1 MTSLQSH
8 ILGTYKADDCL
19 AQVPNFDETACKL
32 IAATAIFCDKIEA
45 DRVKAGDLASKRY
58 NVGKGNA
65 YYSWENCTIRRAHSK
80 EKALNL
86 KVDSRNPNIRLD
98 KNNHAKDAIRNAVCK
113 SLERKYGVSVKPGD
127 FEGFEACHIWE
138 DSCYDP
144 NYHTSVTNLVLIP
157 RCLAALADHC
167 VAVRDLLKYEA
178 FNRFGFKQD
187 VEPDP
192 VMPWM
197 YAKVTWR
204 PL

>member
-45 DRVKAGDLASKRY
+45 DMVKDGTLGSEKY
-58 NVGKGNA
+58 NQEKGNV
-65 YYSWENCTIRRAHSK
+65 YYSWENCTIRRARSR
-80 EKALNL
+80 EKGL
-86 KVDSRNPNIRLD
+86 KVDPNNPQIRLD
-98 KNNHAKDAIRNAVCK
+98 KNNYASDAIRRAVCEGLK
-113 SLERKYGVSVKPGD
+113 RKYNVSVKPGD
-127 FEGFEACHIWE
+127 FEEFEACHIWE

-178 FNRFGFKQD
+178 FNRFGFKP
-187 VEPDP
+187 VSELDP
-192 VMPWM
+192 VMPWV